1 MLHKGRNWNA
11 EMRGAQICLCA
22 ASLAMCLVAISGTL
36 RSSGRMRLCSFW
48 PTSLCSLLGVTRA
61 QFVVKEWDGLNAQKK
76 KTFSRRENEALE
88 SQCSFSCNPGHYWVA
103 ITSALGNP
111 RCEPCPQYSSSPK
124 DAVSLLQCTCLP
136 GYTGNSG
143 GPCAA
148 CSAGK
153 YKDTLGS
160 SACSECWSGLYSL
173 GAESVC
179 RQCAAGKYESGHG
192 RSVCSG
198 ECPQFKVS
206 PLGSTQLA
214 NCTCSSGYT
223 AYAGSCTACAA
234 GKFKIAPGTQPSLYK
249 LLAYIN

>member
-1 MLHKGRNWNA
+1 LHKGRNWNA

-48 PTSLCSLLGVTRA
+48 PTSLCSLLGVTHA

-88 SQCSFSCNPGHYWVA
+88 SQCSFSCNPGQYWVA

-179 RQCAAGKYESGHG
+179 RQCTAGKYESGHG

-198 ECPQFKVS
+198 QCPQFKVS

-223 AYAGSCTACAA
+223 AYGGSCTACAA